1 MCDWYREVVQTY
13 SETYGLKV
21 DPHMDLIVANLLCG
35 ELRYV
40 PGISPSS
47 VPMGLFRPIG
57 TIVQL
62 LPDSDVLHVK
72 VCCF

>member
-1 MCDWYREVVQTY
+1 MRLVQG
-13 SETYGLKV
+13 SRPNLFRNVWFKV

-47 VPMGLFRPIG
+47 VPMGLYRPIG

-72 VCCF
+72 VCCL

>member
-57 TIVQL
+57 MALGWSWAHWDGYEV
-62 LPDSDVLHVK
+62 VLGP
-72 VCCF
+72 